1 MPGYKKNKDKGDIE
15 ETGVYWK
22 TIGIENSFIQVVDLD
37 SQNNTQ
43 QFKVGIKY
51 RNEEE
56 KKELIEQ

>member
-1 MPGYKKNKDKGDIE
+1 VPGYKKNKDKGDIE

-51 RNEEE
+51 RNQEEAE
-56 KKELIEQ
+56 KLID